1 MSVELFLTI
10 ATPSWLQATLDT
22 FISLTSLVAWFKA
35 VYLLLPINAGIRFY
49 SSAELWNKYHCKIN
63 CLNISTKMDENTFCI
78 WWVEGITL
86 FRICFF
92 ILYDVFNILIDFEL
106 KKLTI
111 YICSNDINNSK
122 TKIESNIP
130 QSNRLSTNEL
140 VMYSC
145 ICID

>member
-1 MSVELFLTI
+1 
-10 ATPSWLQATLDT
+10 
-22 FISLTSLVAWFKA
+22 
-35 VYLLLPINAGIRFY
+35 
-49 SSAELWNKYHCKIN
+49 
-63 CLNISTKMDENTFCI
+63 MDENTFCI
-78 WWVEGITL
+78 WWVDGITL

-92 ILYDVFNILIDFEL
+92 ILYDVFNISIDFEL

-111 YICSNDINNSK
+111 DIFSNDINNSK
-122 TKIESNIP
+122 TKIESNIL